1 MKKRN
6 LFLPLLFC
14 LLFVT
19 SKSQPAIDTIKKSLQ
34 LKPHLFAKLDSRNSF
49 IDNSLVHVFGAKAGV
64 KFGSKL
70 RFGIGYNQLYNPPK
84 GLNQN
89 IEYVNELG
97 KPYFISRGLKFY
109 YFSASIDYAF
119 YQSKKWEVSMPL
131 QIGIGE
137 SYFQHYYNGQKTK
150 TDKSINFIYEPAI
163 SIEYKLL
170 KWIGI
175 GADFGYRFM
184 FTDNRKLNQQL
195 TSPIVTFDLVIYYRE
210 IYKSLFPNSKLS
222 KKT

>member
-6 LFLPLLFC
+6 LFTLLLFC
-14 LLFVT
+14 FLYYNST
-19 SKSQPAIDTIKKSLQ
+19 SQPAIDTIKKSLQ

-49 IDNSLVHVFGAKAGV
+49 IDNSLVHIFGAKAGI
-64 KFGSKL
+64 KYGNKL
-70 RFGIGYNQLYNPPK
+70 RFGLGYNQLYNPPK

-109 YFSASIDYAF
+109 YISASIEYAF
-119 YQSKKWEVSMPL
+119 HQSKKWEVSMPL
-131 QIGIGE
+131 QFGIGE
-137 SYFQHYYNGQKTK
+137 SYYQHYYNGQKTK
-150 TDKSINFIYEPAI
+150 TERTTNFIYEPSI
-163 SIEYKLL
+163 SIEYKLF

-184 FTDNRKLNQQL
+184 FNGNRKLNQQL
-195 TSPIVTFDLVIYYRE
+195 TSPIVTFNIVIYYRE
-210 IYKSLFPNSKLS
+210 IYKSLFPKSKLAKS
-222 KKT
+222 K